1 MDRLNFIASLSSGA
15 KILCD
20 IGCDHAYAIEIALTK
35 YNVDRGLAC
44 DVNEGPLACAKRN
57 IITKGLEDRV
67 DFILSDGFKNVNS
80 NFDTAIISGMGGILI
95 TNILLSSINK
105 IKDKTLILS
114 PNTDVNLVRKFL
126 STHNFEII
134 EEYAII
140 DQGKYYEIIKAT
152 PGNCKLTPFEIEF
165 GPILLKN
172 RPEAFIKNIEK
183 KYNQFRS
190 IIDNIKNEE
199 EKNNIRNKLIS
210 YKEVLNGKGI
220 YK

>member
-20 IGCDHAYAIEIALTK
+20 IGCDHAYALEIALTK

-95 TNILLSSINK
+95 TNIFFHTELHYFKNTLLI
-105 IKDKTLILS
+105 
-114 PNTDVNLVRKFL
+114 
-126 STHNFEII
+126 
-134 EEYAII
+134 
-140 DQGKYYEIIKAT
+140 
-152 PGNCKLTPFEIEF
+152 
-165 GPILLKN
+165 
-172 RPEAFIKNIEK
+172 
-183 KYNQFRS
+183 
-190 IIDNIKNEE
+190 
-199 EKNNIRNKLIS
+199 
-210 YKEVLNGKGI
+210 
-220 YK
+220 